1 MCVEFRK
8 RSVYNESSFQ
18 IDNRRRQGSMHK
30 AERAIIMGA
39 GMGTRLRPAT
49 DNLPKPLVRVNG
61 VRIIDTV
68 IGALRANGIREIHI
82 VTGYRA
88 EAWQELLKDDPDLD
102 LIYNPYYAERNN
114 ISSMYEA
121 REYLHSCVCV
131 DGDNL
136 IYRPEIL
143 MPEFEFSGYA
153 GIPARGQT
161 DEWLMVADENRMV
174 RYTTKGG
181 REGWQLF
188 GVCHL
193 SEEDGLRLRG
203 FLEEEY
209 VRNRRYDIY
218 WDDVAMFLHR
228 DAFRFQV
235 HPIQWGDIQEIDSF
249 EELCELDPGYLRK

>member
-1 MCVEFRK
+1 
-8 RSVYNESSFQ
+8 
-18 IDNRRRQGSMHK
+18 MHR

-49 DNLPKPLVRVNG
+49 DNIPKPLVRVNG

-143 MPEFEFSGYA
+143 RPE
-153 GIPARGQT
+153 
-161 DEWLMVADENRMV
+161 
-174 RYTTKGG
+174 
-181 REGWQLF
+181 
-188 GVCHL
+188 
-193 SEEDGLRLRG
+193 
-203 FLEEEY
+203 LE
-209 VRNRRYDIY
+209 
-218 WDDVAMFLHR
+218 
-228 DAFRFQV
+228 
-235 HPIQWGDIQEIDSF
+235 
-249 EELCELDPGYLRK
+249 